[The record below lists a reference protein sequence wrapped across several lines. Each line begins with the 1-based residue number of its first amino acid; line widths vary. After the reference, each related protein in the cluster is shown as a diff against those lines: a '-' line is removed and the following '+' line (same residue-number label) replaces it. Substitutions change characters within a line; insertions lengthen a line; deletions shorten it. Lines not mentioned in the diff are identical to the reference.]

1 MWIGTNDTLILGL
14 NELKQLEVVSGEEYL
29 KNTGQVE
36 ILIIPNTSSKM
47 Q

>member
-1 MWIGTNDTLILGL
+1 MWIGTTDTLILGL

-29 KNTGQVE
+29 KNTSQVE
-36 ILIIPNTSSKM
+36 FLIIPNTSSKM